1 MTAHV
6 TMKSHEVTATDKY
19 VTGSTMRNLGMSTAY
34 EHVVDFLRD
43 EGGSASVKAIQN
55 HLAKIALSETHIS
68 VHTFFRKTNWDQFR
82 QGIHMVNPAVWG
94 PSYTARFG
102 EPLPIYVG
110 KTYTRGEWDLIEVGA
125 CSPIDGP
132 DEYAEEATANEIM
145 MEELMA
151 EREPEPVAEVIYA
164 EVTRPKRR
172 PIIDLIARFFLK

>member
-1 MTAHV
+1 MTANVKMANHQ
-6 TMKSHEVTATDKY
+6 VTATDKY

-43 EGGSASVKAIQN
+43 EGGTATVKAIQN
-55 HLAKIALSETHIS
+55 HLAKIALAETHIS

-102 EPLPIYVG
+102 DPLPIYVG

-125 CSPIDGP
+125 CSPISGP
-132 DEYAEEATANEIM
+132 CEHDIDSPEI
-145 MEELMA
+145 EELMA
-151 EREPEPVAEVIYA
+151 VREPEVTYA
-164 EVTRPKRR
+164 EVTKPKRR
-172 PIIDLIARFFLK
+172 PFLDLIARFFLK

>member
-6 TMKSHEVTATDKY
+6 TIKSYEVTATDKY

-110 KTYTRGEWDLIEVGA
+110 KTHTRGEWDLIEVGA

-132 DEYAEEATANEIM
+132 DEYAEETTVDETV
-145 MEELMA
+145 MEELVA
-151 EREPEPVAEVIYA
+151 ERELAAVAEATYA

-172 PIIDLIARFFLK
+172 PILDLIARFFLK